1 MKNKFFIYRM
11 IAALI
16 IFSAA
21 AMADTGK
28 SAYSFLKI
36 GMGAKSQ
43 AMAGAF
49 VGLADDLSSLYYNPA
64 GLTAPVYDVKGR
76 GADYYAEETGPS
88 VSQKQIMTNR
98 FQATF
103 MDYLLDFQTGY
114 LGYARMLNDET
125 ALGFSIQYFDYGSFV
140 RRDQFGEEL
149 GSFGAYDM
157 AFGVTYS
164 KLIGPR
170 TSLGLTG
177 RFIIEK
183 IESYTSDALA
193 VDLGGVHRL
202 ADGRTSLGLVVRN
215 FGSQLSGFTKGHK
228 DPLPTLV
235 EAGFSHRLRGLPLTF
250 NTDITYP
257 TDNGVFFALGGQ
269 WESFRPLTLRVG
281 WSSGGQDY
289 KTGSSKDKFG
299 GFAGGFGY
307 IYKEYLFDYSF
318 SSYADLGNVHR
329 FTMGLEF

>member
-1 MKNKFFIYRM
+1 MKNRFFICW
-11 IAALI
+11 AVAGVVLL
-16 IFSAA
+16 SAA

-64 GLTAPVYDVKGR
+64 GLTAPVYDVKVR
-76 GADYYAEETGPS
+76 SADYYSEDSGPS
-88 VSQKQIMTNR
+88 VQQKKIMPNR
-98 FQATF
+98 FQATLI
-103 MDYLLDFQTGY
+103 DYLLDFQTGY
-114 LGYARMLNDET
+114 LGYARALDEKS
-125 ALGFSIQYFDYGSFV
+125 ALGLSLQYFDYGSFV
-140 RRDQFGEEL
+140 RRDEFGEEL

-164 KLIGPR
+164 KLVAAR
-170 TSLGLTG
+170 TSIGITG

-183 IESYTSDALA
+183 IENYSSDALA
-193 VDLGGVHRL
+193 VDFGAVNRL
-202 ADGRTSLGLVVRN
+202 ADGRTSLGVVVRN
-215 FGSQLSGFTKGHK
+215 FGSQLKGQTKAHK

-235 EAGFSHRLRGLPLTF
+235 EAGFSHRLRGMPLTF
-250 NTDITYP
+250 DIDITVP

-269 WESFRPLTLRVG
+269 WESFRPFMLRVG
-281 WSSGGQDY
+281 WSYAGQDY
-289 KTGSSKDKFG
+289 KTGSGKDNFG

-307 IYKEYLFDYSF
+307 VYKDYLLDYSF

-329 FTMGLEF
+329 FTLGVEF